1 LNVKVYVLGCQVW
14 FQVILGLFFLFNTS
28 LCCKIL
34 YSMFVPLI
42 LQDLVEIYSL
52 VSGFLHLFFVFSTRL
67 KKKNFFWSLFFI
79 FYALVFFWALDFKLG
94 SQTHIV
100 RLSPIGLRVHTKS
113 FRKENLHFYVSKKCL
128 SNVALRKKTY
138 YTDFLSF
145 ISFPFLV
152 FTKHDPCFFN

>member
-1 LNVKVYVLGCQVW
+1 MFLAVRFDFKSFLVCFSYLIHHYVVKFYTPCLCLWFYKIWSKFTVW
-14 FQVILGLFFLFNTS
+14 FLGFFTCS
-28 LCCKIL
+28 LCSRQDSKKKISSDL
-34 YSMFVPLI
+34 YS
-42 LQDLVEIYSL
+42 
-52 VSGFLHLFFVFSTRL
+52 LFSMH
-67 KKKNFFWSLFFI
+67 WS
-79 FYALVFFWALDFKLG
+79 FFWALDFKLG

-128 SNVALRKKTY
+128 SNVALRKKTH

>member
-1 LNVKVYVLGCQVW
+1 MNVKVYVLGCQVW

-52 VSGFLHLFFVFSTRL
+52 VSGFLHLFFVFSTRF
-67 KKKNFFWSLFFI
+67 KFFSSSDLYSLFSMHWS
-79 FYALVFFWALDFKLG
+79 FFWALDFKLG

-128 SNVALRKKTY
+128 SNVALRKKTH